1 MESTRIFVY
10 GTLQFPDIAAA
21 VVGRRLRGRRA
32 RLPGFGR
39 YQVRRAPYPGIV
51 PQADTHVRGLLYE
64 DIDAAA
70 LERID
75 AFEGAMYRRERVT
88 VEPEDGPE
96 DDVGPLAAQTYVIR
110 PRWRSALRNRDWDPE
125 AFARDWHA
133 AYLRE
138 FGGAVASE
146 GWR

>member
-1 MESTRIFVY
+1 MEPTRIFVY

-21 VVGRRLRGRRA
+21 VAGRRLSGRRA
-32 RLPGFGR
+32 RLAGFAR
-39 YQVRRAPYPGIV
+39 FQVQRAPYPGIV
-51 PQADTHVRGLLYE
+51 PQAGTHVSGLLYE

-75 AFEGAMYRRERVT
+75 AFEGAMYRRQRVT

-96 DDVGPLAAQTYVIR
+96 DDLGPLPAQTYVIR
-110 PRWRSALRNRDWDPE
+110 ARWRSVLRNRDWDPE

-138 FGGAVASE
+138 FGGVAAS
-146 GWR
+146 GGRR